1 MNPNIVELLSITSY
15 QSMRK
20 PTNLWDCMFMALRRP
35 SLAPH
40 AQLVLPALIQNEGV
54 SLPVQ
59 MKTIESQWI
68 QISLYYWM
76 QSPNT
81 VF

>member
-1 MNPNIVELLSITSY
+1 
-15 QSMRK
+15 
-20 PTNLWDCMFMALRRP
+20 MALKRP

-59 MKTIESQWI
+59 MGSWILDDGSWLPLQRSQEGRSKKCSKTIESQWI
-68 QISLYYWM
+68 QIGLYYWM
-76 QSPNT
+76 QSSNT